1 MIDKDGG
8 TRHNWKVLNNT
19 SDKPHNNRDLG
30 AMRFWRV
37 DGLVVR
43 GNVQPMSLK
52 TVMYGVR
59 AEDSCNLSLDGNT
72 YANATGQSLVIGG
85 C

>member
-1 MIDKDGG
+1 M
-8 TRHNWKVLNNT
+8 RHNWKVLNNT
-19 SDKPHNNRDLG
+19 SNKPHNNPDLG

-37 DGLVVR
+37 NGLLVR
-43 GNVQPMSLK
+43 GNVQPTSLH

-59 AEDSCNLSLDGNT
+59 AEGSCNLSLRGNT
-72 YANATGQSLVIGG
+72 YANAEGQSLVFGG